1 MIKKYSKQSFTLIEL
16 LVSLSILTVVILAAL
31 SIYIKVIG
39 TRQKTLGQL
48 NIQENGQYLMS
59 LIVKDIRAGIVDYSG
74 YGTLVSPEDKLL
86 LLNLSGDQV
95 RYRISALTPIT
106 DGSCDGDRC
115 TLERCENSDCS
126 LDANYQTITMI
137 NISIE
142 RLDLYI
148 SPTSNPFTAGSTTY
162 IHPRVTVVLK
172 LKSLI
177 EKTGE
182 KEIILQQTVP
192 QKYTYRK

>member
-16 LVSLSILTVVILAAL
+16 LVSISILTVVILTAL

-48 NIQENGQYLMS
+48 NIQEDGQYLMS
-59 LIVKDIRAGIVDYSG
+59 LIVKDIRAGIIDYTN
-74 YGTLVSPEDKLL
+74 YGAVSSPEDKLL
-86 LLNLSGDQV
+86 LLNLSGDHV
-95 RYRISALTPIT
+95 RYRISAATPIT
-106 DGSCDGDRC
+106 DGICDSDRC

-126 LDANYQTITMI
+126 LDTNYQTITI
-137 NISIE
+137 TNISIE
-142 RLDLYI
+142 RFDLYI
-148 SPTSNPFTAGSTTY
+148 SPTSDPFTAESTTY